1 MINKKVQDFL
11 ENFDAKTMKQLTHN
25 NKVLT
30 DILGKAN
37 SKIIRDI
44 LLNARDYHNSIIVST
59 LNTLTDDDIFV
70 INQLQ
75 LIGYNIKQEKEI
87 TKFGECTTLTIK
99 L

>member
-1 MINKKVQDFL
+1 MTNKKVQEFL
-11 ENFDAKTMKQLTHN
+11 EKFDAKTMKQLTQN

-30 DILGKAN
+30 DILRKSN

-44 LLNARDYHNSIIVST
+44 LLNARDYHKSTIVST
-59 LNTLTDDDIFV
+59 LNTLTDDDIWI

-75 LIGYNIKQEKEI
+75 LIGYNIKQEKEF
-87 TKFGECTTLTIK
+87 TKFGEFTILTIK